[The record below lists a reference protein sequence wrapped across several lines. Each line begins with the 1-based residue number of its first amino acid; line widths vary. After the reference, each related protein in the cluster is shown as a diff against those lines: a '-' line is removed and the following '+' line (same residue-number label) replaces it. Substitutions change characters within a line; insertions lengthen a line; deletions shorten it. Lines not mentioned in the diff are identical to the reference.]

1 MTMLRKSL
9 TVLLSVAG
17 LAVAQADTLL
27 IQSVQQAEAS
37 RSDRPA
43 SGLTKEQVEARFGSP
58 TRMVAAVGDPPISR
72 WEYPTFTVYFEHER
86 VIHSV
91 ARR

>member
-1 MTMLRKSL
+1 MLRKAL
-9 TVLLSVAG
+9 PILLSFAAF
-17 LAVAQADTLL
+17 AVALADTLL
-27 IQSVQQAEAS
+27 NQSVQQDEAT
-37 RSDRPA
+37 RSERPA
-43 SGLTKEQVEARFGSP
+43 SGLTKAQVEARFGAP

-91 ARR
+91 ARH